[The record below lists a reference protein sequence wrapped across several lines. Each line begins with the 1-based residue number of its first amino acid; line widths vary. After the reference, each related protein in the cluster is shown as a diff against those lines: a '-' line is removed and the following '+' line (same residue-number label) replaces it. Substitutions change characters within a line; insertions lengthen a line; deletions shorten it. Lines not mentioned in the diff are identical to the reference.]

1 MVHLKTFAA
10 RLGEGYFSLLLQQL
24 ADGLDIGGVNDAQND
39 VVVLHGLGLLIA
51 QDLSVPQLT
60 GADVVLL

>member
-24 ADGLDIGGVNDAQND
+24 ADGLDIGGVDDAQDD
-39 VVVLHGLGLLIA
+39 VVVLPGLGLLLTK
-51 QDLSVPQLT
+51 DLSVPQLT